1 MDYSELCRNQST
13 EQSAAPGLFPGQRL
27 CAMGGRSLTDKEFL
41 EGMRGLT
48 REQARLVLLMAQL
61 MNQGVDF
68 SQMSYEERL
77 RYLEREVAQ

>member
-1 MDYSELCRNQST
+1 M
-13 EQSAAPGLFPGQRL
+13 
-27 CAMGGRSLTDKEFL
+27 TDKEFL

-77 RYLEREVAQ
+77 RYLEREVAK